1 MVTKRC
7 PPVLSRETALPFDPS
22 DSSIDLHRVHIRT
35 LSFDR
40 DRFADWRHWLPPVLE
55 VLLVVLLAAQAA
67 RLLWLLLVPIP
78 PLGASAATMPLQAA
92 APSLS
97 LVDLFFRSSRP
108 PPPSGIHP
116 ASGFGLTARYRKTVV
131 WRKIVS

>member
-22 DSSIDLHRVHIRT
+22 DSSIDLHRMNIRT

-67 RLLWLLLVPIP
+67 RLLWMLLVPIAP
-78 PLGASAATMPLQAA
+78 IGASAAPMPIQAA
-92 APSLS
+92 APYLPM
-97 LVDLFFRSSRP
+97 VDLFFRSSNIGR
-108 PPPSGIHP
+108 
-116 ASGFGLTARYRKTVV
+116 ASGRERVCQDV
-131 WRKIVS
+131 